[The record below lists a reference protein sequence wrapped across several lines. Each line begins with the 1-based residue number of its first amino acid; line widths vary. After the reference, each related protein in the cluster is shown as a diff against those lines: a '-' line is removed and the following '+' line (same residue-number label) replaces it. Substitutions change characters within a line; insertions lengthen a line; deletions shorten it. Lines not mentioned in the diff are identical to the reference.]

1 VPQDE
6 GECAL
11 TDGTET
17 DENQPPFELDMLF
30 FLHFPDAAV
39 FLF

>member
-11 TDGTET
+11 TDGAKP
-17 DENQPPFELDMLF
+17 DENQPPVELNMLF
-30 FLHFPDAAV
+30 FLHFLDAV
-39 FLF
+39 GFLF